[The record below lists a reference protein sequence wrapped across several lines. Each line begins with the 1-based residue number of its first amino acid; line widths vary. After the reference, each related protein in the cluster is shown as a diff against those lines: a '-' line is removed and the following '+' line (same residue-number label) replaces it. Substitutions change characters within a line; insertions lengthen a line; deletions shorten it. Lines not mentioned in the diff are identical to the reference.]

1 VRDRPAG
8 VGECDLRLA
17 LAEGWRIRAAS
28 MRYAA
33 VGGGSYHWAV
43 RDDTGE
49 RWFVTVD
56 DLDGK
61 GWLGDTRPDV
71 LAGLRSAMDTAL
83 ALRCDGALPFVVA
96 PIPGRGGETVRPLGD
111 RHAAAVF
118 PFVNGVAGV
127 FGETLSARERRVM
140 VDMLAALHRST
151 PAAARARKSTLGLS
165 RRASLDV
172 ALCELGRP
180 WRAGPYAEPARGL
193 LAGAAARLRE
203 RLAAYDRLA
212 EATAT
217 AACVITHGEPHPG
230 NVLRAG
236 PNASARMLVD
246 WDTSGLAPPE
256 RDLWMVVGENDQ
268 ESRRYSDL
276 TGRGV
281 DRGLLAFYRLRWALD
296 DISSFVHQLRSAHD
310 RTADA
315 EHAWLSLKMT
325 VTRLCRDETR
335 VYRDERNHRPV
346 PDPSDP
352 APDPSDPAPDP
363 SDPAHC

>member
-1 VRDRPAG
+1 MRDRPAG
-8 VGECDLRLA
+8 VGERDLRLA
-17 LAEGWRIRAAS
+17 LAEGWRIRAAG

-43 RDDTGE
+43 RDDAGE

-61 GWLGDTRPDV
+61 GWLGDTRPGV

-83 ALRCDGALPFVVA
+83 ALRRDGALPFVVA
-96 PIPGRGGETVRPLGD
+96 PIPGRGGETVRPLGE
-111 RHAAAVF
+111 RHAAAIF

-140 VDMLAALHRST
+140 VDMLAELHRST
-151 PAAARARKSTLGLS
+151 PAAAGARVSTLGLS
-165 RRASLDV
+165 RRAALDA
-172 ALCELGRP
+172 ALRELGRP
-180 WRAGPYAEPARGL
+180 WRAGPYAEPARRL
-193 LAGAAARLRE
+193 LTIAAARIRE

-212 EATAT
+212 EAAAGCAT
-217 AACVITHGEPHPG
+217 VITHGEPHPG

-236 PNASARMLVD
+236 SARMLMD
-246 WDTSGLAPPE
+246 WDTVGLAPPE
-256 RDLWMVVGENDQ
+256 RDLWMVVGENDE
-268 ESRRYSDL
+268 ESRRYADL

-281 DRGLLAFYRLRWALD
+281 DRGLLEFYRLRWALD

-315 EHAWLSLKMT
+315 EHAWLSLKIT
-325 VTRLCRDETR
+325 VTRLCH
-335 VYRDERNHRPV
+335 DERYRRPV
-346 PDPSDP
+346 PSPN
-352 APDPSDPAPDP
+352 
-363 SDPAHC
+363 DPAHC